1 MKIRAATQQC
11 FFVFLLLTSS
21 ASVFGYG
28 SSGGSKPCKPPTFSN
43 QTPPKSSVVLP
54 GAPFSLIV
62 SKARPSSIAVTVK
75 RIPVDVSVTKQKNG
89 QLLVEGHIPPTLRD
103 THARIQVSAKTDSGC
118 AKSDGWLI
126 KVGGASE

>member
-11 FFVFLLLTSS
+11 FFVFLLLASS
-21 ASVFGYG
+21 AAVFGYG
-28 SSGGSKPCKPPTFSN
+28 SGGGKPCKPPTFSN
-43 QTPPKSSVVLP
+43 QTPPKSSVVP
-54 GAPFSLIV
+54 SNAPFSVIV

-75 RIPVDVSVTKQKNG
+75 RIPVDVSVTEHKSG
-89 QLLVEGHIPPTLRD
+89 QLLVEGNLPPSIRD